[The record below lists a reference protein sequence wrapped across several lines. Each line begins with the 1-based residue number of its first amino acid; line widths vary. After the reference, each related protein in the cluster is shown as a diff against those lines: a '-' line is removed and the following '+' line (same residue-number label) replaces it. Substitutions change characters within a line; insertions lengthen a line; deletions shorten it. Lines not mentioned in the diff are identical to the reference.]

1 MKAMLNEEILAAL
14 VFAAVAY
21 KTKSLDLSGTA
32 AALAMALLILY
43 FESFSWFALM
53 LLFFAI
59 GTLSTKFYSR
69 RKEKMDLGHE
79 VRGYRNV
86 VANGLAAVAGAYFH
100 SFPFYLG
107 AIAAVT
113 ADTLSC
119 EIGELSK
126 KKPLL
131 ITTLRPVKAGT
142 NGAVSPLGEVAALLG
157 GLLVGWIAVLMGL
170 GSPRIMAVS
179 AVAALV
185 GANFDSFLGATL
197 ERPGLL
203 NKHKVNLLCSLAGAA
218 VGVLLLP

>member
-1 MKAMLNEEILAAL
+1 MLNDEILAAL
-14 VFAAVAY
+14 VFAAAAY

-86 VANGLAAVAGAYFH
+86 VANGLVAVVGAYLH

-131 ITTLRPVKAGT
+131 ITTLKPVKAGT

-157 GLLVGWIAVLMGL
+157 GLLVGWVAVLMGL
-170 GSPRIMAVS
+170 GGPRIMAVS
-179 AVAALV
+179 AIAALV

-218 VGVLLLP
+218 AGVLLLP

>member
-1 MKAMLNEEILAAL
+1 MLNEEILAAL
-14 VFAAVAY
+14 VFAAAAY
-21 KTKSLDLSGTA
+21 KTKSLDLSGTM

-43 FESFSWFALM
+43 FESFGWFALM

-59 GTLSTKFYSR
+59 GTLSTKFYSH
-69 RKEKMDLGHE
+69 RKEKMALGHE

-86 VANGLAAVAGAYFH
+86 VANGLAAVAGAYLH

-131 ITTLRPVKAGT
+131 ITTLKPVKAGT
-142 NGAVSPLGEVAALLG
+142 NGAVSPLGEVAALFG
-157 GLLVGWIAVLMGL
+157 GLLVGWVAVLMGL
-170 GSPRIMAVS
+170 GDQRLLVVS
-179 AVAALV
+179 VVAALV
-185 GANFDSFLGATL
+185 GANFDSLLGATL

-203 NKHKVNLLCSLAGAA
+203 NKHRVNLLCSLAGAA
-218 VGVLLLP
+218 VAVLILP

>member
-1 MKAMLNEEILAAL
+1 MLNEEILAAL
-14 VFAAVAY
+14 VFAAAAY

-86 VANGLAAVAGAYFH
+86 VANGLAAVAGAYLH

-157 GLLVGWIAVLMGL
+157 GLLVGWVAVLIGL

-179 AVAALV
+179 AIAALV
-185 GANFDSFLGATL
+185 GANFDSFLGATM